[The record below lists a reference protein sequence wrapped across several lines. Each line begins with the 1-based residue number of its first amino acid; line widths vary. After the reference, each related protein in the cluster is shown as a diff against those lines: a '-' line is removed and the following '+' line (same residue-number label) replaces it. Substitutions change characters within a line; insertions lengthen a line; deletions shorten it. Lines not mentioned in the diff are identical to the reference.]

1 MTSYLTSHCMN
12 PRQRSA
18 PLEGR
23 QSGGYSPT
31 ARLRFPTGGEQNLGE
46 GPFPS
51 PRRLRRGGRRTLD
64 IRASIM
70 LGWFHYIK
78 VFPIVNRVCRFFSPS
93 LEFFCS
99 SLQNSRRGG
108 SLAPI
113 AAAWDRLVG
122 ARPRFARLRS
132 FCGGKAA
139 AKTIEAP
146 SGEEPTR
153 LRLSP
158 SAMAGKGGAAS
169 AAPPENG
176 GEGGSIPA

>member
-31 ARLRFPTGGEQNLGE
+31 ARLRFPTGEEQNLGE

-108 SLAPI
+108 MGPFGRREAALRPAQIVVRRQSCRKNDRSPFGRRAHPLA
-113 AAAWDRLVG
+113 A
-122 ARPRFARLRS
+122 FAIGYGRKR
-132 FCGGKAA
+132 G
-139 AKTIEAP
+139 
-146 SGEEPTR
+146 R
-153 LRLSP
+153 R
-158 SAMAGKGGAAS
+158 
-169 AAPPENG
+169 
-176 GEGGSIPA
+176 